1 MKSHTAERAPWFQ
14 GQRLGR
20 SFENQAED
28 SAVITWDS
36 PRGHPV
42 LALKVG
48 FKGRS
53 VVLEEG
59 LEQQDHWAVSKE
71 SSGRPVLGVGH
82 GSAVSGRSEKHLS
95 V

>member
-53 VVLEEG
+53 VVLEEELG
-59 LEQQDHWAVSKE
+59 TTGSLGCQQRIEWT
-71 SSGRPVLGVGH
+71 SSPGG
-82 GSAVSGRSEKHLS
+82 GSRLS
-95 V
+95 R

>member
-20 SFENQAED
+20 SFENQTED

-59 LEQQDHWAVSKE
+59 LGTTGSLGCQQRIEWT
-71 SSGRPVLGVGH
+71 SSPGG
-82 GSAVSGRSEKHLS
+82 GSRLS
-95 V
+95 R

>member
-59 LEQQDHWAVSKE
+59 LGTTGSLGCQQRIEWT
-71 SSGRPVLGVGH
+71 SSPGG
-82 GSAVSGRSEKHLS
+82 GSRLS
-95 V
+95 R

>member
-36 PRGHPV
+36 PRRHPV

-59 LEQQDHWAVSKE
+59 LGTTGSLGCQQRIEWT
-71 SSGRPVLGVGH
+71 SSPGG
-82 GSAVSGRSEKHLS
+82 GSRLS
-95 V
+95 R

>member
-36 PRGHPV
+36 DRGRLV

-59 LEQQDHWAVSKE
+59 LGTTGSLGCQQRIEWT
-71 SSGRPVLGVGH
+71 SSPGG
-82 GSAVSGRSEKHLS
+82 GSRLS
-95 V
+95 R

>member
-59 LEQQDHWAVSKE
+59 LGTTGSLGCQQRIEWT
-71 SSGRPVLGVGH
+71 SSPGG
-82 GSAVSGRSEKHLS
+82 GSQLS
-95 V
+95 R